1 MKGNAM
7 SDAVVDLRTAASAAP
22 QRVIEAAHADIP
34 TMKYGSRLRLGM
46 MVPSVNSNAEAHI
59 GAMLPD
65 DVTLHTTRLKM
76 DEKDSNSMLGFI
88 DRIEEASAL
97 PPGRRLPAHPGQ
109 LHRGHDRR
117 SDHRDAHCRAHP
129 AATGL
134 PSTTTGDGVIAA
146 LRALNAR
153 KVVMLTP
160 YNRAVNER
168 EVRFLE
174 HYGFKVLDWEGLELN
189 GAQEF
194 DDVTPEQWHDLVR
207 AHRND
212 ATDAYFVSCAQT
224 RVVEVI
230 GAIERDLGRPV
241 ITSNQAATWYALR
254 QRGISDPVR
263 GFGTL
268 MMI

>member
-1 MKGNAM
+1 M
-7 SDAVVDLRTAASAAP
+7 SDAVVDLRKAASAAP
-22 QRVIEAAHADIP
+22 QRVIDAAHAETP

-46 MVPSVNSNAEAHI
+46 IIPSVNSNAEAHVA
-59 GAMLPD
+59 AMLPD
-65 DVTLHTTRLKM
+65 GVTLHTTRLKM
-76 DEKDSNSMLGFI
+76 DEKDFNSMLGFT
-88 DRIEEASAL
+88 DRVEEASAL
-97 PPGRRLPAHPGQ
+97 LK
-109 LHRGHDRR
+109 
-117 SDHRDAHCRAHP
+117 DAGCQHILVNCTAVTTADPTIGARISQRIL

-134 PSTTTGDGVIAA
+134 PSSTTGDGVLAA

-160 YNRAVNER
+160 YRRAVNER

-174 HYGFKVLDWEGLELN
+174 HYGCEVLDWEGLELN
-189 GAQEF
+189 GAQDF
-194 DDVTPEQWHDLVR
+194 DEVTPGQWHRLVST
-207 AHRND
+207 HRND
-212 ATDAYFVSCAQT
+212 ATDAYFVSCAQI

-230 GAIERDLGRPV
+230 SVIERDLSRPV
-241 ITSNQAATWYALR
+241 ITSNQAAVWYALR